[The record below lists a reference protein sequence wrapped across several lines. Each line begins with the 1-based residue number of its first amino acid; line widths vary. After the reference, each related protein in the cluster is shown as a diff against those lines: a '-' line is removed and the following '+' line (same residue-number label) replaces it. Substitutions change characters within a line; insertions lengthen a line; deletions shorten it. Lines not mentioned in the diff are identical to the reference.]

1 MNNSYLQMFIWNYCP
16 TACRQLSYASK
27 SFHFYLCIKF
37 RRIKCL
43 FINRRQDL
51 DRKKTQQHYF
61 NCNEQC
67 AGHLQILISKST
79 ENASSA
85 NIAFQHSFRIM
96 IFLKD

>member
-51 DRKKTQQHYF
+51 DRKKKPNNITSTAMNNVLDIYRYLLASQQRML
-61 NCNEQC
+61 
-67 AGHLQILISKST
+67 ALLILLFS
-79 ENASSA
+79 
-85 NIAFQHSFRIM
+85 IA
-96 IFLKD
+96 LE